1 MWYYKVVIG
10 ILLFPW
16 SLILLMVAGSA
27 RLRYARKARVIFLP
41 PATLQTAPVLPLTL
55 PEPPAP
61 ALSADLDASIPQT
74 S

>member
-27 RLRYARKARVIFLP
+27 RLRYTRKVRVIFLP
-41 PATLQTAPVLPLTL
+41 SATLQTTPVLPLTL
-55 PEPPAP
+55 PEPAP
-61 ALSADLDASIPQT
+61 ALSAHLDASSPQV

>member
-27 RLRYARKARVIFLP
+27 GLRYARRARVVLLP
-41 PATLQTAPVLPLTL
+41 PAALQTAPVLSLTL
-55 PEPPAP
+55 PKPAP
-61 ALSADLDASIPQT
+61 ALSADLDASTPQVC
-74 S
+74 

>member
-27 RLRYARKARVIFLP
+27 GLRYARRVRVVLLP
-41 PATLQTAPVLPLTL
+41 SAALQTAPLLPLTL
-55 PEPPAP
+55 PEPAP
-61 ALSADLDASIPQT
+61 ALSADLDVSIPQV

>member
-27 RLRYARKARVIFLP
+27 GLRYARRARVVLLP
-41 PATLQTAPVLPLTL
+41 SAALQTAPILPLTL
-55 PEPPAP
+55 PEPAP
-61 ALSADLDASIPQT
+61 ALSADLDASTPQVC
-74 S
+74 

>member
-27 RLRYARKARVIFLP
+27 GLRYARRARVVLLP
-41 PATLQTAPVLPLTL
+41 PAALQTAPVLPLTL
-55 PEPPAP
+55 PEPAP
-61 ALSADLDASIPQT
+61 ALSADLDASIPQV

>member
-27 RLRYARKARVIFLP
+27 GLRYARRARVVLLP
-41 PATLQTAPVLPLTL
+41 SAALQTAPVLPLTL
-55 PEPPAP
+55 PEPAP
-61 ALSADLDASIPQT
+61 ALSADLDASTPQVC
-74 S
+74 

>member
-16 SLILLMVAGSA
+16 SLILLMVAASA
-27 RLRYARKARVIFLP
+27 RHRYLRKARVIFLP
-41 PATLQTAPVLPLTL
+41 PDALQTAPVLPLTL
-55 PEPPAP
+55 PEPAP
-61 ALSADLDASIPQT
+61 ALSADLDTSSPQV

>member
-16 SLILLMVAGSA
+16 SL
-27 RLRYARKARVIFLP
+27 IFLP